1 LTSHGIVQANNETL
15 RMNPPLSATVSKAAS
30 GLTRETR
37 VSSWTQPSR
46 WIWAIAAVAFLCYLP
61 VVLTDR
67 AVFGFRL
74 SNMQLLNLG
83 LSQVNLMLIAMLG
96 ALSLN
101 FLTGSAGLI
110 SIGHAA
116 FYAVGAMT
124 AAITGSQWG
133 WPFPL
138 VLVAAGIAGALAG
151 VLAGLPSLRVR
162 GLYFVLS
169 TFAVH
174 YIVVFAFMEYQFK
187 FFDVVG
193 VPYKP
198 ASLGPIDL
206 NTPMRW
212 YFFLLPV
219 VALVY
224 WLLSNSL
231 RTREGRAMMAMRD
244 HELATTSA
252 GVDVRYLRLKAFG
265 LSSAIAAMAGAL
277 YAYFLTN
284 VTSEFFGIQ
293 FAIQFIAMI
302 IIGGMGSLS
311 GSLVGAAVWLLLPS
325 IITGLASQAGDS
337 TGLTRLLL
345 VDHKAQLVQLVFGT
359 LVILLLIFAPGGLA
373 GIGRQIRS
381 RLASRRNG

>member
-1 LTSHGIVQANNETL
+1 MTS
-15 RMNPPLSATVSKAAS
+15 TVSTPVLSTAGKP
-30 GLTRETR
+30 GKRP
-37 VSSWTQPSR
+37 WR
-46 WIWAIAAVAFLCYLP
+46 WIWLIFAIALLCYLP

-101 FLTGSAGLI
+101 YLTGCAGLI

-138 VLVAAGIAGALAG
+138 VLVAAGCAGALAG

-198 ASLGPIDL
+198 ATLGPIDL

-212 YFFLLPV
+212 YFFLLPLLV
-219 VALVY
+219 LVY

-265 LSSAIAAMAGAL
+265 FSSAIAAIAGAL

-302 IIGGMGSLS
+302 IVGGMGSLP

-325 IITGLASQAGDS
+325 IITGVASQASDS
-337 TGLTRLLL
+337 TGLMRVLLI
-345 VDHKAQLVQLVFGT
+345 DHKAQFVQVIFGM
-359 LVILLLIFAPGGLA
+359 LVILLLIFAPGGIAGMGAKLRARFLA
-373 GIGRQIRS
+373 WRS
-381 RLASRRNG
+381 R

>member
-1 LTSHGIVQANNETL
+1 MSAPGIQRVA
-15 RMNPPLSATVSKAAS
+15 AKSK
-30 GLTRETR
+30 L
-37 VSSWTQPSR
+37 R
-46 WIWAIAAVAFLCYLP
+46 WIWIAVAIAALCYLP
-61 VVLTDR
+61 VLLTDR
-67 AVFGFRL
+67 AIFGVRL

-96 ALSLN
+96 AVSLN
-101 FLTGSAGLI
+101 YLTGCAGLI

-138 VLVAAGIAGALAG
+138 VLVAAGCMGALAG

-174 YIVVFAFMEYQFK
+174 YIVVFVFMEYQFK

-198 ASLGPIDL
+198 ATLGPIDL

-212 YFFLLPV
+212 YFFLLPLL
-219 VALVY
+219 ALVY
-224 WLLSNSL
+224 WLLRNSL

-302 IIGGMGSLS
+302 IVGGMGSLP

-325 IITGLASQAGDS
+325 IITGVASQAGDS
-337 TGLTRLLL
+337 TGLVRVLLI
-345 VDHKAQLVQLVFGT
+345 DHKAQFVQAIFGS
-359 LVILLLIFAPGGLA
+359 LVIMLLIFAPEGIAGMGSKLRARFLA
-373 GIGRQIRS
+373 WRS
-381 RLASRRNG
+381 R

>member
-1 LTSHGIVQANNETL
+1 MNTSTL
-15 RMNPPLSATVSKAAS
+15 QSPPSLPVIPTS
-30 GLTRETR
+30 GWNTPT
-37 VSSWTQPSR
+37 R
-46 WIWAIAAVAFLCYLP
+46 WIWLIAVVALLSYLP

-67 AVFGFRL
+67 AVFGIRL

-101 FLTGSAGLI
+101 YLTGCAGLI

-138 VLVAAGIAGALAG
+138 VLLVAGLAGAVAG
-151 VLAGLPSLRVR
+151 LLAGLPSLRVR

-174 YIVVFAFMEYQFK
+174 YIVVFAFQEYQFK

-198 ASLGPIDL
+198 AFLGGIEL
-206 NTPMRW
+206 SSPMRW
-212 YFFLLPV
+212 YFFLVPV

-224 WLLSNSL
+224 WALKNSL
-231 RTREGRAMMAMRD
+231 RSREGRAMMAMRD
-244 HELATTSA
+244 HELAATSA
-252 GVDVRYLRLKAFG
+252 GIDVRYIRLKAFG
-265 LSSAIAAMAGAL
+265 LSSAVAAMAGAL
-277 YAYFLTN
+277 YAYYLSN

-302 IIGGMGSLS
+302 IIGGMGSLP

-325 IITGLASQAGDS
+325 VITGVASQAGDS
-337 TGLTRLLL
+337 TGLMRILLI
-345 VDHKAQLVQLVFGT
+345 DHKAQLVQVIFGMM
-359 LVILLLIFAPGGLA
+359 VILLLIFAPGGIASMGTKL
-373 GIGRQIRS
+373 RS
-381 RLASRRNG
+381 RLSAWRGR